1 MAYSPRYSRRAI
13 LLAHLAMLAYALLIA
28 GSFSFGALAAPHVPP
43 TVLNALRFLAASVLM
58 GLMLLA
64 SQRRVRMPS
73 SPWRFLILGGL
84 MAVYFVL
91 MFVALRITDPVST
104 GAVFTLIPFM
114 SAVFG
119 WFLLKQKTRPAVWLG
134 LLVAAIGALWVI
146 FRGDVARALEFHV
159 GKGEAIFLV
168 GCACQALYAPMVRLL
183 SRGESILEFTVWTL
197 VGCTVCLLP
206 FAVPELAQTDWTSV
220 GWQVWLAIAYLV
232 VGATAVSFYLLQYGS
247 MHLPASKL
255 FAYAYLTPS
264 FVILLEILLGHGLP
278 PLAITVG
285 AAITCLGLIVVVS
298 TGDSPGSSPGRQF
311 ADDAA
316 S

>member
-1 MAYSPRYSRRAI
+1 MAYSPRYTRRAI

-28 GSFSFGALAAPHVPP
+28 GSFSFGALAAPQIPP

-58 GLMLLA
+58 GLILLA
-64 SQRRVRMPS
+64 SQRRVHMPS

-134 LLVAAIGALWVI
+134 LLIAAIGALWVI
-146 FRGDVARALEFHV
+146 FGGDAARLRDFHV
-159 GKGEAIFLV
+159 GRGEAIFLV
-168 GCACQALYAPMVRLL
+168 GCACQAFYAPMVRLL
-183 SRGESILEFTVWTL
+183 SRGESTLEFTVWTL

-206 FAVPELAQTDWTSV
+206 FSIPHIAQTDWNNL
-220 GWQVWLAIAYLV
+220 GWPVWLAIAYLV
-232 VGATAVSFYLLQYGS
+232 IGATAVSFYLLQYGS

-264 FVILLEILLGHGLP
+264 FVILLEILLGHGFP
-278 PLAITVG
+278 PLAIIAG

-298 TGDSPGSSPGRQF
+298 TPDSAESS
-311 ADDAA
+311 
-316 S
+316 SSV

>member
-1 MAYSPRYSRRAI
+1 MMAQSPGHTRRAI
-13 LLAHLAMLAYALLIA
+13 FLAHLAMLAYALLIA

-58 GLMLLA
+58 GFMLLA
-64 SQRRVRMPS
+64 SQRRVQMPS
-73 SPWRFLILGGL
+73 SLWRFLILGGL

-119 WFLLKQKTRPAVWLG
+119 WFLLKQKTRAAVWLG
-134 LLVAAIGALWVI
+134 LLIAAIGALWVI
-146 FRGDVARALEFHV
+146 FGGNAARAMDFRI

-206 FAVPELAQTDWTSV
+206 FALPELAQTDWSSL

-264 FVILLEILLGHGLP
+264 FVILLEILLGHGFP

-285 AAITCLGLIVVVS
+285 AAITCLGLVVIVS
-298 TGDSPGSSPGRQF
+298 TPDK
-311 ADDAA
+311 A
-316 S
+316 SETSRLSGTAE

>member
-1 MAYSPRYSRRAI
+1 MAQSPGHTRRAI
-13 LLAHLAMLAYALLIA
+13 FLAHLAMLAYALLIA

-58 GLMLLA
+58 GFMLLA
-64 SQRRVRMPS
+64 SQRRVQMPS
-73 SPWRFLILGGL
+73 SLWRFLILGGL

-119 WFLLKQKTRPAVWLG
+119 WFLLKQKTRAAVWLG
-134 LLVAAIGALWVI
+134 LLIAAIGALWVI
-146 FRGDVARALEFHV
+146 FGGNAARAMDFRI

-206 FAVPELAQTDWTSV
+206 FALPELAQTDWSSL

-264 FVILLEILLGHGLP
+264 FVILLEILLGHGFP

-285 AAITCLGLIVVVS
+285 AAITCLGLVVIVS
-298 TGDSPGSSPGRQF
+298 TPDK
-311 ADDAA
+311 A
-316 S
+316 SETSRLSGTAE